1 MAGKDFVHDGYLIP
15 KGVSGI
21 TNSFVVLDSKAHV
34 NVFQSGLLPGINYI
48 MNDPE
53 VWDEPRK
60 FKPERFI
67 DERGEYFLF
76 HRFDTCIGEVIIMYL
91 PSRRVPCS
99 QSLHPSGPGPTTVP
113 RSGSGHDH
121 TAAHHDGTAQEVTQ
135 IGSYLSFHLNA

>member
-1 MAGKDFVHDGYLIP
+1 MIRYPEIQERLREGAFREGDKDSEFARAFLSECQRIVGQIGAGVTHVAGKDFVHDGYLIP

-48 MNDPE
+48 MNDPD

-60 FKPERFI
+60 FKPERFL

-76 HRFDTCIGEVIIMYL
+76 YRFDTCIGKVIIM
-91 PSRRVPCS
+91 
-99 QSLHPSGPGPTTVP
+99 
-113 RSGSGHDH
+113 
-121 TAAHHDGTAQEVTQ
+121 
-135 IGSYLSFHLNA
+135 